1 MSNQLFGFLNASNN
15 SYKQHM
21 ESAGHTPFVMFAI
34 EIAEKW
40 HEVVTRPVAGDAAP
54 FALMSSGL
62 CNWMASVQLA
72 LSGEFFP
79 VPPLCRATI
88 EAALYAHVVAQNNK
102 NLARWSTPP
111 KDHRDK
117 ITAKEGIRALR
128 ALDWQDA
135 EELEK
140 EYEEFIAFG
149 AHPNLKGIARQLSAQ
164 ESSGITDMEL
174 SAVERPSGKTILPI
188 SMALSAGIRACQIH
202 ATTIGDVDFAA
213 WASGTRTRLLQH
225 LDDTFNAAMRGE
237 ANSGWGP
244 AKR

>member
-1 MSNQLFGFLNASNN
+1 MSNQLFEFLNASTN
-15 SYKQHM
+15 SYKQHI
-21 ESAGHTPFVMFAI
+21 ESAGHAPFVMFAI

-40 HEVVTRPVAGDAAP
+40 HEVVTRPIDGEAAS

-62 CNWMASVQLA
+62 CYWMASVQLA

-79 VPPLCRATI
+79 IPPLCRATI
-88 EAALYAHVVAQNNK
+88 EAALYAHVVAQNDK

-111 KDHRDK
+111 KDHREK

-128 ALDWQDA
+128 ALGWQDV

-149 AHPNLKGIARQLSAQ
+149 AHPNPRGIARQLSAQ
-164 ESSGITDMEL
+164 ESSGTTDIEL
-174 SAVERPSGKTILPI
+174 SAVERPSGKTVLPI

-202 ATTIGDVDFAA
+202 ATTIGDLDFAA
-213 WASGTRTRLLQH
+213 WASGTRARLLKH
-225 LDDTFNAAMRGE
+225 LDDTFNAALQGST
-237 ANSGWGP
+237 NLGWVA
-244 AKR
+244 AKS